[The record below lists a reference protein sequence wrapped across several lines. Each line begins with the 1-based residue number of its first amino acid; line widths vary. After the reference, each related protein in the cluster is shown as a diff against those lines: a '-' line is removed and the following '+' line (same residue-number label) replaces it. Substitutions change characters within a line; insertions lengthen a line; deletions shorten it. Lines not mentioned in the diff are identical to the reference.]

1 MSPREILPIS
11 QIIENLQLHL
21 PKISWWRV
29 LDVYSAVEK
38 LLVISSSLLL
48 ALSGV
53 WGYSVYIGFMRK
65 NPSTQKRLINVL
77 SGQFALGEQLY
88 GVTVFTAVVRDQMGL
103 DEDSALF
110 EILLQVRSFL
120 ILYIGIIQF
129 LIAAMTVLKK
139 FYPDDYLTMSENWTL
154 KSSMKDILIII
165 VIQGVLTGTCFLTS
179 NDKRDFRERVALTYG
194 LVSMIILILT
204 IAIQIK
210 VVMVENKKTIQLK
223 MNKLIRQ
230 NAVAPAN
237 GTLDEVD
244 EEEATDNEEKVKN

>member
-21 PKISWWRV
+21 PKISCWRV

-65 NPSTQKRLINVL
+65 NPNTQKRLINVL

-110 EILLQVRSFL
+110 EILL
-120 ILYIGIIQF
+120 
-129 LIAAMTVLKK
+129 
-139 FYPDDYLTMSENWTL
+139 
-154 KSSMKDILIII
+154 
-165 VIQGVLTGTCFLTS
+165 
-179 NDKRDFRERVALTYG
+179 
-194 LVSMIILILT
+194 
-204 IAIQIK
+204 
-210 VVMVENKKTIQLK
+210 
-223 MNKLIRQ
+223 
-230 NAVAPAN
+230 
-237 GTLDEVD
+237 
-244 EEEATDNEEKVKN
+244 